1 MSGTPDGLVTCE
13 ESNLEHAC
21 RQVKGAIFSAVESR
35 SRRLDSAVESRDADD
50 KERDDKAGRDCKHG
64 SRG

>member
-1 MSGTPDGLVTCE
+1 MSGTPDRLVTCE
-13 ESNLEHAC
+13 ESNLENAC

-35 SRRLDSAVESRDADD
+35 SRRLDSVVEGREADD
-50 KERDDKAGRDCKHG
+50 KERDEKAGRDCKHG